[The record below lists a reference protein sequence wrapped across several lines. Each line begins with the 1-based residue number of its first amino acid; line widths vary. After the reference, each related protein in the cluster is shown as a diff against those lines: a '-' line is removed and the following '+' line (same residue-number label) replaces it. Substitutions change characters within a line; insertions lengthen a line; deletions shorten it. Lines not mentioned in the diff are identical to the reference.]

1 MRVINQG
8 GYLHEH
14 ISRIWLE
21 EDCRFTGRRHVFHR
35 IWGHDEDKDYDF
47 VLDWGTDRDQVR
59 DICSEMQ
66 EYLKYDSAITWN
78 CLAFGLTKD
87 MT

>member
-8 GYLHEH
+8 GYLHEN

-21 EDCRFTGRRHVFHR
+21 EDCRFTGRRQVFHR

-59 DICSEMQ
+59 DICSEVQ
-66 EYLKYDSAITWN
+66 EYLKYGSAITWN
-78 CLAFGLTKD
+78 CLACRLTKD
-87 MT
+87 LT